1 MGIAT
6 AQEIRPPAT
15 TKIPMFRPTIYP
27 TEIKAGERSVPI
39 PKIEPRT
46 TVALSIAACHI
57 ANPC

>member
-6 AQEIRPPAT
+6 TQEISPPAT

-39 PKIEPRT
+39 PKMEPPT
-46 TVALSIAACHI
+46 TVAPSMAACHI